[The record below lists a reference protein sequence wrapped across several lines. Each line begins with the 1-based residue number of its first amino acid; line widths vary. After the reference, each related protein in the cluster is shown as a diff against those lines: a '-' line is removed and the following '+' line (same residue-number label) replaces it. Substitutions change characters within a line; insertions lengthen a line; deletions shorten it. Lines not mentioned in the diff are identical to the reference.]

1 MTLKRVRGKPEI
13 IAFLYALPNI
23 VNILVCFFPLIIYH
37 PMKILIA
44 DRISPLGVEFL
55 KKQDGF
61 TVVEAYGS
69 SPEEVIEHARDASAI
84 IVRSDTRVT
93 REVMESAPLLKAV
106 GRAGVGVDNIDIEGA
121 TERGVIV
128 MNTPGGNTI
137 ATAELTFTHMLC
149 GTRAIVRG
157 ATGMREGKW
166 ERKLLKGSEL
176 RNKTLAVLGMGR
188 IGAEVAKR
196 AQAFEMTVIAYDPY
210 LTDERAKELE
220 VEKVDLD
227 DAFSRADYLTV
238 HMPMTADTKGIV
250 DEAAFAKMKD
260 GVRVF
265 NCARG
270 GIIKESALVDALKS
284 GKVAAAGLDV
294 YEQEPLPE
302 DHEFRSLE
310 NLNLTPHL
318 GASTEEAQES
328 VGVEIA
334 EAIAEVLQGGRIR
347 NAINMP
353 SIDPKDLVTLS
364 PYLELCMRLG
374 AFARQACK
382 KTVQSLHITYWG
394 GVVEFDTIPLTRAI
408 QKGWLKGIAGD
419 DGVND
424 VNAPYKIKA
433 MGIKVEITSSSSSV
447 DYNELIEVKTI
458 DADGK
463 EQSVRGTT
471 IGKNADPRIVE
482 VDGEAIE
489 ARPVDTLLVVR
500 NLDKPGIVGKVGTI
514 LGEYGVNIANMSLSR
529 SEGSESA
536 LTILELDNEPS
547 EEVIQ
552 KLVADS
558 DIQEARV
565 SRQN

>member
-1 MTLKRVRGKPEI
+1 MPKAGFKVSYI
-13 IAFLYALPNI
+13 FLSQYLLA
-23 VNILVCFFPLIIYH
+23 
-37 PMKILIA
+37 PMKILVA

-55 KKQDGF
+55 QKQDGF
-61 TVVEAYGS
+61 EVVEAYGL
-69 SPEEVIEHARDASAI
+69 SPDEVVEQAREAYAI

-93 REVMESAPLLKAV
+93 REVMEAAPMLKAV
-106 GRAGVGVDNIDIEGA
+106 GRAGVGVDNIDIDAA

-149 GTRAIVRG
+149 GTRPVVRG
-157 ATGMREGKW
+157 VSGMRDGKW
-166 ERKLLKGSEL
+166 ERKQLKGAEL
-176 RNKTLAVLGMGR
+176 RNKTLSVLGLGR

-196 AQAFEMTVIAYDPY
+196 ARAFEMTVIAYDPY
-210 LTDERAKELE
+210 LTEERAKELE
-220 VEKVDLD
+220 IEKVDLD
-227 DAFSRADYLTV
+227 DAFARADYLTV
-238 HMPMTADTKGIV
+238 HMPMTAQTKGIV

-270 GIIKESALVDALKS
+270 GIVKESALVEALKS

-353 SIDPKDLVTLS
+353 SLDPKDLQTLS

-374 AFARQACK
+374 AFARQAAED
-382 KTVQSLHITYWG
+382 TVQSLHITYWG
-394 GVVEFDTIPLTRAI
+394 GMIDFDTIPLTRAV

-419 DGVND
+419 EGVND

-433 MGIKVEITSSSSSV
+433 LGIKVETTKSSSSA
-447 DYNELIEVKTI
+447 DYNELIEVRTM
-458 DADGK
+458 DSNGK
-463 EQSVRGTT
+463 EQSVRGTI

-500 NLDKPGIVGKVGTI
+500 NLDKPGIVGKVGSI
-514 LGEYGVNIANMSLSR
+514 LGQFGVNIANMSLSR

-536 LTILELDNEPS
+536 LTILELDEEPAP
-547 EEVIQ
+547 EAIEQ
-552 KLVADS
+552 LVADA

-565 SRQN
+565 SRQK

>member
-1 MTLKRVRGKPEI
+1 MPKAGFKVRYT
-13 IAFLYALPNI
+13 FLSQYLSA
-23 VNILVCFFPLIIYH
+23 
-37 PMKILIA
+37 PMKILVA

-55 KKQDGF
+55 QKQDGF
-61 TVVEAYGS
+61 EVVEAYGL
-69 SPEEVIEHARDASAI
+69 SPDEVVEQAREAYAI

-93 REVMESAPLLKAV
+93 REVMEAAPMLKAV
-106 GRAGVGVDNIDIEGA
+106 GRAGVGVDNIDIDAA

-149 GTRAIVRG
+149 GTRPVVRG
-157 ATGMREGKW
+157 VSGMRDGKW
-166 ERKLLKGSEL
+166 ERKQLKGAEL
-176 RNKTLAVLGMGR
+176 RNKTLSVLGLGR

-196 AQAFEMTVIAYDPY
+196 ARAFEMTVIAYDPY
-210 LTDERAKELE
+210 LTEERAKELE
-220 VEKVDLD
+220 IEKVDLD
-227 DAFSRADYLTV
+227 DAFARADYLTV
-238 HMPMTADTKGIV
+238 HMPMTAQTKGIV

-270 GIIKESALVDALKS
+270 GIIKESALVEALKS

-353 SIDPKDLVTLS
+353 SLDPKDLQTLS

-374 AFARQACK
+374 AFARQAAQE
-382 KTVQSLHITYWG
+382 TVQSLHITYWG
-394 GVVEFDTIPLTRAI
+394 GMIDFDTIPLTRAV

-419 DGVND
+419 EGVND

-433 MGIKVEITSSSSSV
+433 LGIKVETTKSSSSA
-447 DYNELIEVKTI
+447 DYNELIEVRTI
-458 DADGK
+458 DSNGK
-463 EQSVRGTT
+463 EQSVRGTI

-500 NLDKPGIVGKVGTI
+500 NLDKPGIVGKVGSI
-514 LGEYGVNIANMSLSR
+514 LGQFGVNIANMSLSR

-536 LTILELDNEPS
+536 LTILELDEEPAP
-547 EEVIQ
+547 EAIEQ
-552 KLVADS
+552 LVADA

-565 SRQN
+565 SRQK

>member
-1 MTLKRVRGKPEI
+1 LPKAGFKVRYI
-13 IAFLYALPNI
+13 FLSQYLSA
-23 VNILVCFFPLIIYH
+23 
-37 PMKILIA
+37 PMKILVA

-55 KKQDGF
+55 QKQDGF
-61 TVVEAYGS
+61 EVVEAYGL
-69 SPEEVIEHARDASAI
+69 SPDEVVEQAREAYAI

-93 REVMESAPLLKAV
+93 REVMEAASMLKAV
-106 GRAGVGVDNIDIEGA
+106 GRAGVGVDNIDIDAA

-149 GTRAIVRG
+149 GTRPVVRG
-157 ATGMREGKW
+157 VSGMRDGKW
-166 ERKLLKGSEL
+166 ERKQLKGAEL
-176 RNKTLAVLGMGR
+176 RNKTLSVLGLGR

-196 AQAFEMTVIAYDPY
+196 ARAFEMTVIAYDPY
-210 LTDERAKELE
+210 LTEERAKELE
-220 VEKVDLD
+220 IEKVDLD
-227 DAFSRADYLTV
+227 DAFARADYLTV
-238 HMPMTADTKGIV
+238 HMPMTAQTKGIV

-270 GIIKESALVDALKS
+270 GIIKESALVEALKS

-353 SIDPKDLVTLS
+353 SLDPKDLQTLS

-374 AFARQACK
+374 AFARQAAQE
-382 KTVQSLHITYWG
+382 TVQSLHITYWG
-394 GVVEFDTIPLTRAI
+394 GMIDFDTIPLTRAV

-419 DGVND
+419 EGVND

-433 MGIKVEITSSSSSV
+433 LGIKVETTKSSSSA
-447 DYNELIEVKTI
+447 DYNELIEVRTI
-458 DADGK
+458 DSNGK
-463 EQSVRGTT
+463 EQSVRGTI

-500 NLDKPGIVGKVGTI
+500 NLDKPGIVGKVGSI
-514 LGEYGVNIANMSLSR
+514 LGQFGVNIANMSLSR

-536 LTILELDNEPS
+536 LTILELDEEPAP
-547 EEVIQ
+547 EAIEQ
-552 KLVADS
+552 LVADA

-565 SRQN
+565 SRQK

>member
-1 MTLKRVRGKPEI
+1 LPKAGFKVRYI
-13 IAFLYALPNI
+13 FLSQYLSA
-23 VNILVCFFPLIIYH
+23 
-37 PMKILIA
+37 PMKILVA

-55 KKQDGF
+55 QKQDGF
-61 TVVEAYGS
+61 EVVEAYGL
-69 SPEEVIEHARDASAI
+69 SPDEVVEQAREAYAI

-93 REVMESAPLLKAV
+93 REVMEAAPMLKAV
-106 GRAGVGVDNIDIEGA
+106 GRAGVGVDNIDIDAA

-149 GTRAIVRG
+149 GTRPVVRG
-157 ATGMREGKW
+157 VSGMREGKW
-166 ERKLLKGSEL
+166 ERKQLKGAEL
-176 RNKTLAVLGMGR
+176 RNKTLSVLGLGR

-196 AQAFEMTVIAYDPY
+196 ARAFEMTVIAYDPY
-210 LTDERAKELE
+210 LTEERAKELE
-220 VEKVDLD
+220 IEKVDLD
-227 DAFSRADYLTV
+227 DAFARADYLTV
-238 HMPMTADTKGIV
+238 HMPMTAQTKGIV

-270 GIIKESALVDALKS
+270 GIIKESALVEALKS

-353 SIDPKDLVTLS
+353 SLDPKDLQTLS

-374 AFARQACK
+374 AFARQAAQE
-382 KTVQSLHITYWG
+382 TVQSLHITYWG
-394 GVVEFDTIPLTRAI
+394 GMIDFDTIPLTRAV

-419 DGVND
+419 EGVND

-433 MGIKVEITSSSSSV
+433 LGIKVETTKSSSSA
-447 DYNELIEVKTI
+447 DYNELIEVRTI
-458 DADGK
+458 DSNGK
-463 EQSVRGTT
+463 EQSVRGTI

-500 NLDKPGIVGKVGTI
+500 NLDKPGIVGKVGSI
-514 LGEYGVNIANMSLSR
+514 LGQFGVNIANMSLSR

-536 LTILELDNEPS
+536 LTILELDEEPAP
-547 EEVIQ
+547 EAIEQ
-552 KLVADS
+552 LVADA

-565 SRQN
+565 SRQK

>member
-1 MTLKRVRGKPEI
+1 MPKAGFKVGYI
-13 IAFLYALPNI
+13 FLSQYLSA
-23 VNILVCFFPLIIYH
+23 
-37 PMKILIA
+37 PMKILVA

-55 KKQDGF
+55 QKQDGF
-61 TVVEAYGS
+61 EVVEAYGL
-69 SPEEVIEHARDASAI
+69 SPDEVVEQAREAYAI

-93 REVMESAPLLKAV
+93 REVMEAAPMLKAV
-106 GRAGVGVDNIDIEGA
+106 GRAGVGVDNIDIDAA

-149 GTRAIVRG
+149 GTRPVVRG
-157 ATGMREGKW
+157 VSGMRDGKW
-166 ERKLLKGSEL
+166 ERKQLKGAEL
-176 RNKTLAVLGMGR
+176 RNKTLSVLGLGR

-196 AQAFEMTVIAYDPY
+196 ARAFEMTVIAYDPY
-210 LTDERAKELE
+210 LTEERAKELE
-220 VEKVDLD
+220 IEKVDLD
-227 DAFSRADYLTV
+227 DAFARADYLTV
-238 HMPMTADTKGIV
+238 HMPMTAQTKGIV

-270 GIIKESALVDALKS
+270 GIVKESALVEALKS

-353 SIDPKDLVTLS
+353 SLDPKDLQTLS

-374 AFARQACK
+374 AFARQAAQE
-382 KTVQSLHITYWG
+382 TVQSLHITYWG
-394 GVVEFDTIPLTRAI
+394 GMIDFDTIPLTRAV

-419 DGVND
+419 EGVND

-433 MGIKVEITSSSSSV
+433 LGIKVETTKSSSSA
-447 DYNELIEVKTI
+447 DYNELIEVRTM
-458 DADGK
+458 DSNGK
-463 EQSVRGTT
+463 EQSVRGTI

-500 NLDKPGIVGKVGTI
+500 NLDKPGIVGKVGSI
-514 LGEYGVNIANMSLSR
+514 LGQFGVNIANMSLSR

-536 LTILELDNEPS
+536 LTILELDEEPAP
-547 EEVIQ
+547 EAIEQ
-552 KLVADS
+552 LVADA

-565 SRQN
+565 SRQK

>member
-1 MTLKRVRGKPEI
+1 
-13 IAFLYALPNI
+13 
-23 VNILVCFFPLIIYH
+23 
-37 PMKILIA
+37 MKILVA
-44 DRISPLGVEFL
+44 DRISPLGVDFL

-61 TVVEAYGS
+61 EVVEAYGS
-69 SPEEVIEHARDASAI
+69 SPEEVIGHAKHASAI
-84 IVRSDTRVT
+84 IVRSDTRVN

-106 GRAGVGVDNIDIEGA
+106 GRAGVGVDNIDIEAA

-149 GTRAIVRG
+149 GTRPIVRG

-166 ERKLLKGSEL
+166 ERKQLKGAEL
-176 RNKTLAVLGMGR
+176 RNKTLAVLGLGR

-210 LTDERAKELE
+210 LTEERAKELE
-220 VEKVDLD
+220 IEKVDLD
-227 DAFSRADYLTV
+227 GAFSRADYLTV
-238 HMPMTADTKGIV
+238 HMPMTPETKGMV
-250 DEAAFAKMKD
+250 NDAAFAKMKD

-270 GIIKESALVDALKS
+270 GIIDESALATALKS

-302 DHEFRSLE
+302 NHEFRTLE
-310 NLNLTPHL
+310 NLNLSPHL

-353 SIDPKDLVTLS
+353 SIDPRDLQTLS
-364 PYLELCMRLG
+364 PYLELSMRLG
-374 AFARQACK
+374 AFARQAARG
-382 KTVQSLHITYWG
+382 TVQSLHISYWG
-394 GVVEFDTIPLTRAI
+394 GMIDFDTIPLTRAV

-419 DGVND
+419 EGVND

-433 MGIKVEITSSSSSV
+433 LGIKVETTKSSSSV
-447 DYNELIEVKTI
+447 DYNELIEVRTI
-458 DADGK
+458 DATGK
-463 EQSVRGTT
+463 EQSVRGTI

-529 SEGSESA
+529 SKDSDTA
-536 LTILELDNEPS
+536 LTILELDDEPPA
-547 EEVIQ
+547 EAIE
-552 KLVADS
+552 KLVAHV

-565 SRQN
+565 SRQK